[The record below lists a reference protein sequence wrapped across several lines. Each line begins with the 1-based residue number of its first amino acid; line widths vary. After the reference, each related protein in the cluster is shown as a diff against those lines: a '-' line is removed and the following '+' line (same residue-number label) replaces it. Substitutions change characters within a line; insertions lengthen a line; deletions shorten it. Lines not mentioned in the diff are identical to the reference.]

1 MKALN
6 NVKKQCPLSDRQWAL
21 LFCVSGGWDSGWV
34 GTVAGLGQWLGWDR
48 GQVRVPYLG
57 HVPDPCPNPLSQP
70 SHVKGLCP
78 ASIFRSVLCGRHFI
92 FFQKNLIKVTL
103 VVIADKLHYVVNTV
117 AC

>member
-1 MKALN
+1 MKDLN
-6 NVKKQCPLSDRQWAL
+6 NVKKQCPLSDRQRAL

-34 GTVAGLGQWLGWDR
+34 GTGAGLGQGA
-48 GQVRVPYLG
+48 GT
-57 HVPDPCPNPLSQP
+57 CPIPGTCTCPLSQP

-78 ASIFRSVLCGRHFI
+78 AFIFRSVLCGRHFI

>member
-1 MKALN
+1 MKDLN
-6 NVKKQCPLSDRQWAL
+6 NVKKQCPLSDRQRAL

-34 GTVAGLGQWLGWDR
+34 GTG
-48 GQVRVPYLG
+48 GQVHVPGMG
-57 HVPDPCPNPLSQP
+57 HVPDPLSQP

-78 ASIFRSVLCGRHFI
+78 AFIFRSVLCGRHFI

>member
-1 MKALN
+1 MKDLN
-6 NVKKQCPLSDRQWAL
+6 NVKKQCPLSDRQRAL
-21 LFCVSGGWDSGWV
+21 LFCMSGGWDSGWV
-34 GTVAGLGQWLGWDR
+34 GTG

-57 HVPDPCPNPLSQP
+57 HVPDPLSQP

-78 ASIFRSVLCGRHFI
+78 AFIFRSVLCGRHFI

>member
-1 MKALN
+1 MGIAFLRERR
-6 NVKKQCPLSDRQWAL
+6 LGQWL
-21 LFCVSGGWDSGWV
+21 GWDSGWV
-34 GTVAGLGQWLGWDR
+34 GTVAG
-48 GQVRVPYLG
+48 LG

>member
-1 MKALN
+1 MKDLN
-6 NVKKQCPLSDRQWAL
+6 NVKKQCPLSDRQRAL

-34 GTVAGLGQWLGWDR
+34 GTG

-57 HVPDPCPNPLSQP
+57 HVPDPLSQP

>member
-1 MKALN
+1 MKTLN
-6 NVKKQCPLSDRQWAL
+6 NVKKQCPLSDRQRAL

-34 GTVAGLGQWLGWDR
+34 GTG

-57 HVPDPCPNPLSQP
+57 HVPDPLSQP
-70 SHVKGLCP
+70 NHVKGLCP

-103 VVIADKLHYVVNTV
+103 VVIANKLHYVVNTV

>member
-1 MKALN
+1 MKDLN
-6 NVKKQCPLSDRQWAL
+6 NVKKQCPLSDRQRAL
-21 LFCVSGGWDSGWV
+21 LFCVSRGWDSGWV
-34 GTVAGLGQWLGWDR
+34 GTG

-57 HVPDPCPNPLSQP
+57 HVPDPLSQP

>member
-1 MKALN
+1 MKDLN
-6 NVKKQCPLSDRQWAL
+6 NVKKQCPLSDRQRAL
-21 LFCVSGGWDSGWV
+21 LFCVSEV
-34 GTVAGLGQWLGWDR
+34 GTG
-48 GQVRVPYLG
+48 VRYV
-57 HVPDPCPNPLSQP
+57 SQP

>member
-1 MKALN
+1 MKDLN
-6 NVKKQCPLSDRQWAL
+6 NVKKQCPLSDRQRAL
-21 LFCVSGGWDSGWV
+21 LFCVSEV
-34 GTVAGLGQWLGWDR
+34 GTVAGLGQGVGTGVRYMSQVWDTYLTP
-48 GQVRVPYLG
+48 VPTQ
-57 HVPDPCPNPLSQP
+57 PLSQP

-78 ASIFRSVLCGRHFI
+78 AFIFRSVLCGRHFI

>member
-1 MKALN
+1 MKDLN
-6 NVKKQCPLSDRQWAL
+6 NVKKQCPLSDRQRAL
-21 LFCVSGGWDSGWV
+21 LFCVSGGWDSGW
-34 GTVAGLGQWLGWDR
+34 GGAG

-57 HVPDPCPNPLSQP
+57 HVPDPCPNPAAMSTP
-70 SHVKGLCP
+70 TAKSLCP

>member
-1 MKALN
+1 MSKSNAH
-6 NVKKQCPLSDRQWAL
+6 CRI
-21 LFCVSGGWDSGWV
+21 DSGHCFLRERR
-34 GTVAGLGQWLGWDR
+34 LGQWLGWDR

>member
-1 MKALN
+1 MKDLN
-6 NVKKQCPLSDRQWAL
+6 NVKKQCPLSDRQRAL
-21 LFCVSGGWDSGWV
+21 LFCVSRGWDSGWV
-34 GTVAGLGQWLGWDR
+34 GTG

-57 HVPDPCPNPLSQP
+57 HVPDPLSQP

-78 ASIFRSVLCGRHFI
+78 AFIFRSVLCGRHFI

>member
-1 MKALN
+1 MKDLN
-6 NVKKQCPLSDRQWAL
+6 NVKKQCPLSDRQRAL

-34 GTVAGLGQWLGWDR
+34 GTG

-57 HVPDPCPNPLSQP
+57 HVPDPLSQP

-78 ASIFRSVLCGRHFI
+78 AFIFRSVLCGRDFI

>member
-48 GQVRVPYLG
+48 GRVGTGVRYVSHTWDMYLTPVPT
-57 HVPDPCPNPLSQP
+57 PCPNPATSKVYALP
-70 SHVKGLCP
+70 L
-78 ASIFRSVLCGRHFI
+78 
-92 FFQKNLIKVTL
+92 FFALYCAG
-103 VVIADKLHYVVNTV
+103 VILYFSRKIL
-117 AC
+117 

>member
-1 MKALN
+1 MKDLN
-6 NVKKQCPLSDRQWAL
+6 NVKKQCPLSDRQRAL
-21 LFCVSGGWDSGWV
+21 LFCVSEV
-34 GTVAGLGQWLGWDR
+34 GTVAGLGQGS
-48 GQVRVPYLG
+48 GT
-57 HVPDPCPNPLSQP
+57 CPNPAAMSTP
-70 SHVKGLCP
+70 TAKSLCP

>member
-1 MKALN
+1 MKDLN
-6 NVKKQCPLSDRQWAL
+6 NVKKQCPLSDRQRAL

-34 GTVAGLGQWLGWDR
+34 GTG

-57 HVPDPCPNPLSQP
+57 HVPAPLSQP

>member
-1 MKALN
+1 MKDLN
-6 NVKKQCPLSDRQWAL
+6 NVKKQCPLSDRQRAL
-21 LFCVSGGWDSGWV
+21 LFCVSEV
-34 GTVAGLGQWLGWDR
+34 GTVA

-57 HVPDPCPNPLSQP
+57 HVPDQPLSQP

>member
-1 MKALN
+1 MKDLN
-6 NVKKQCPLSDRQWAL
+6 NVKKQCPLSDRQRAL

-34 GTVAGLGQWLGWDR
+34 GTG
-48 GQVRVPYLG
+48 VRY
-57 HVPDPCPNPLSQP
+57 
-70 SHVKGLCP
+70 VKGLCP
-78 ASIFRSVLCGRHFI
+78 AFIFRSVLCGRHFI

>member
-1 MKALN
+1 MKDLN
-6 NVKKQCPLSDRQWAL
+6 NVKKQCPLSDRQRAL

-34 GTVAGLGQWLGWDR
+34 GTG

-57 HVPDPCPNPLSQP
+57 HVPDPLSQP

-78 ASIFRSVLCGRHFI
+78 AFIFRSVLCGRHFI